1 MPFTTV
7 KTPQQTVKLL
17 QDADAVNTSVFIDIW
32 HTVRAGVSIESLR
45 ELAGEWIAGIELG
58 DGSVEPVNGNLI
70 EDGLNHRALPGQG
83 EFDVTGFLRAIFS
96 TGFTRPIG
104 AEIFSI
110 ENRARSLQ
118 QAVADNYDA
127 MAKSAQ
133 TALA

>member
-1 MPFTTV
+1 VRWSCVRRLRP
-7 KTPQQTVKLL
+7 
-17 QDADAVNTSVFIDIW
+17 ASARN
-32 HTVRAGVSIESLR
+32 TVRAGVSLESLR
-45 ELAGEWIAGIELG
+45 ELPGDWIAGVELG
-58 DGSVEPVNGNLI
+58 DGTAEPVNGNLI

-96 TGFTRPIG
+96 TGFTGPIG

-127 MAKSAQ
+127 MAKSVQ

>member
-1 MPFTTV
+1 MPSIPV
-7 KTPQQTVKLL
+7 CSL
-17 QDADAVNTSVFIDIW
+17 TSGMPSEQAFRSNRW
-32 HTVRAGVSIESLR
+32 G
-45 ELAGEWIAGIELG
+45 ELPGEWIAGIELG

-96 TGFTRPIG
+96 TGLTGPIG

-127 MAKSAQ
+127 MAKSVQ